1 MSKTS
6 LRPHS
11 AVTHTHASPDL
22 PQQVQ
27 KPHQRPHTPSL
38 SPVDSHTHA
47 KSAKTLQTAT
57 LSAIATLPAP
67 SLPFAPMSDAHP
79 STSPPAKSKTV
90 ADRRQ
95 ESAGT
100 SQTTTPNASGFLY
113 QSSSPLV
120 SHLGLKSDTSSDS
133 ELEDLVIPN
142 GSKKLAEWTGVGK
155 GSTLPVVP
163 SQPLPKVAHGSS
175 QSSASNGSP
184 GHHLVQR
191 PSRPSQ
197 VQSSRMAS
205 SSGLSMASDSG
216 HTPPQSRHSKEKS
229 AKKANHSATA
239 GTGPSSNDPQ
249 RQTRQPHADEASASP
264 QAAALHQVREP
275 IRVLESEAREQVNAK
290 GIGKQT
296 SGGNSTS
303 SSDTV
308 QRDPPLTVSE
318 SEQLGP
324 ETAGTASSDNN
335 VDPETLLGLRGS
347 YLSSYDPVNYE
358 SLVNSNG
365 NLKRV
370 SAVSCLEVSAQD
382 LEEIIIELVEN
393 QGEPLVISDLH
404 KTQAWSS
411 DLFSLQRYG
420 SLRPSMNADGEMV
433 FVRNLT
439 DWTDQA
445 LPLSEFLARC
455 DSQRIYSPEQ
465 RDKLYGKDLP
475 CPAPWREALDK
486 LVHPRLAYHGK
497 QDVSASLHL
506 KARPETLMCYFG
518 PGHTCT
524 PLHRDLCSSLGQNL
538 MVWSDPDASS
548 LWMITHPDDA
558 EAVDKYIA
566 SKGGDPHSE
575 GYAPHPKELANAPF
589 SLFCWKQRVGDLVLI
604 PSRASHMVVNEGGR
618 TMKAAWSRLTVDTL
632 TSALFSDLPLY
643 QRICRLESYHI
654 RPVIEQTLTSFTVQV
669 EMNLATQRDVTSTL
683 VRDLRN
689 LLQLYDAILSDE
701 YVPEWRD
708 IAVEGG
714 HDSYVEC
721 DFCGAGVLHGYFEC
735 PAGETLCALCYCQGR
750 LCSCANAIEA
760 LQPRQHWRQFGERLE
775 FRNQAAQALLSADPT
790 LALTIEERDAAD
802 KEDADEEAPLL
813 QVEMLKEEDVE
824 KNNWPLSFMA
834 AMNLYKCRRTTGWQ
848 TSMAPCKICK
858 ASLDLS
864 QRIFCKPCGHSYCYG
879 CLLHKMYIHPAHALA
894 QKDAKP
900 FHKYHKRD
908 STLDYKEWK
917 QDPVG
922 WRDEAR
928 AHFFLIEAARTNMK
942 CVPVHKGC
950 RIGFLDVS
958 DRHPR
963 GLSGTLGVGRPT
975 KTHAD
980 QAKTVTSASSPSTTP
995 ASRKRP
1001 KDLDQTT
1008 PFGSPRSPAKKK
1020 AKLQASA
1027 SFQPMELD
1035 EIVAQVPRTP
1045 GSARGPANPS
1055 VLPQSIQPVMSS
1067 RIGSIASWQKASES
1081 PNASSITVMDGI
1093 RRFKLRLKNQQ
1104 QSAPPSGASSAATP
1118 PPSLLARSSVP
1129 SASPNVA
1136 ASKPPATGKSASEA
1150 VGATTVDAVQ
1160 GTAPIASNSTSIAS
1174 VPNPTVMADVVESN
1188 KTSFSPA
1195 ILNANG
1201 TTPAE
1206 IISAP
1211 ATPTAPASGV
1221 APKQADLAPAPRITS
1236 PSRVATVETGD
1247 QGTLSLATSVI
1258 AAGISSSPQAPAAA
1272 STGSSP
1278 TGLGSLDSMNLR
1290 VVTEILRIFSHS
1302 NQRLIE
1308 GQVADLKKAQVEQ
1321 IGELKRMQA
1330 KQAEEHRK
1338 AMAKVEATL
1347 LHRIDQ
1353 LEQEVKRQAH
1363 QHTAEMR
1370 QLANKHGTS
1379 MDRVQRQLDEVVRQQ
1394 AGTVDRVNR
1403 FDEKF
1408 SGLMDDIDRQAQ
1420 AHLQAELSSQT
1431 SQSFSSGQL
1440 APTSHTR

>member
-1 MSKTS
+1 MSKPP

-22 PQQVQ
+22 PQQLQ
-27 KPHQRPHTPSL
+27 NPHQRPHKPSL

-47 KSAKTLQTAT
+47 KSPKTLQTVT

-67 SLPFAPMSDAHP
+67 TLPFAPMSDARP

-90 ADRRQ
+90 AGRRQ
-95 ESAGT
+95 ESAEA
-100 SQTTTPNASGFLY
+100 SQTATPDASGFLY

-120 SHLGLKSDTSSDS
+120 SNHVLQSDEASVS
-133 ELEDLVIPN
+133 ELEDLVIPS
-142 GSKKLAEWTGVGK
+142 GSKSSVESKPMGK
-155 GSTLPVVP
+155 ESTLPVVP
-163 SQPLPKVAHGSS
+163 SQPLPKVTHSSS
-175 QSSASNGSP
+175 QSSASKGSP
-184 GHHLVQR
+184 GHHFVQR
-191 PSRPSQ
+191 PSRPSP
-197 VQSSRMAS
+197 VQSSRVSS
-205 SSGLSMASDSG
+205 SSGLSVASESA
-216 HTPPQSRHSKEKS
+216 HTSPQSRHSKEKL
-229 AKKANHSATA
+229 AKRVNGSATS
-239 GTGPSSNDPQ
+239 GIGPSSINPQ
-249 RQTRQPHADEASASP
+249 RQTRLPHANEASASP

-275 IRVLESEAREQVNAK
+275 IRVPGSEAREPVNAK
-290 GIGKQT
+290 GIEKQT
-296 SGGNSTS
+296 SRGNGTS

-308 QRDPPLTVSE
+308 QRDPPLAVSG
-318 SEQLGP
+318 SEQLGL
-324 ETAGTASSDNN
+324 ETASAASSDNS
-335 VDPETLLGLRGS
+335 VDPETLLGIRGS
-347 YLSSYDPVNYE
+347 YLSSYDPVDYE

-365 NLKRV
+365 NLKRI
-370 SAVSCLEVSAQD
+370 SAVSCLEVSEKD

-411 DLFSLQRYG
+411 DLFSLQGYE
-420 SLRPSMNADGEMV
+420 SLRPSVTADGETV

-439 DWTDQA
+439 DWTDRA
-445 LPLSEFLARC
+445 LPLPEFLAHC

-475 CPAPWREALDK
+475 CPVPWREALDK

-497 QDVSASLHL
+497 QDMSASLQL
-506 KARPETLMCYFG
+506 KARAETLMCHFG
-518 PGHTCT
+518 PGRTCT

-538 MVWSDPDASS
+538 MVWSDPDASA

-575 GYAPHPKELANAPF
+575 GYAPHPNELANAPF
-589 SLFCWKQRVGDLVLI
+589 SVFCWKQRVGDLVLI
-604 PSRASHMVVNEGGR
+604 PSRASHMVVNDGGR
-618 TMKAAWSRLTVDTL
+618 TMKTAWSRLTVDTL

-643 QRICRLESYHI
+643 QRICRLESFHI

-669 EMNLATQRDVTSTL
+669 EMNLALKRDVTSTL

-701 YVPEWRD
+701 YVSEWRD
-708 IAVEGG
+708 IAVEGD

-750 LCSCANAIEA
+750 LCSCADAIEA

-802 KEDADEEAPLL
+802 EEDADEEAPLL

-824 KNNWPLSFMA
+824 KQNWPLSFMA
-834 AMNLYKCRRTTGWQ
+834 AMNLYKCRRSPGWQ
-848 TSMAPCKICK
+848 TSMAQCKICK

-864 QRIFCKPCGHSYCYG
+864 QRIFCKPCGHSYCHG

-942 CVPVHKGC
+942 CVPVHKDC

-963 GLSGTLGVGRPT
+963 GLSGTLGVKRPA
-975 KTHAD
+975 KTQVD
-980 QAKTVTSASSPSTTP
+980 EAKTVTAASSPSTTP
-995 ASRKRP
+995 VSRKRP
-1001 KDLDQTT
+1001 KGLDKTT
-1008 PFGSPRSPAKKK
+1008 PVGSPRSPAKK
-1020 AKLQASA
+1020 AKLQAST
-1027 SFQPMELD
+1027 SFQPMEVD
-1035 EIVAQVPRTP
+1035 EIVAQVPRTQV
-1045 GSARGPANPS
+1045 PAGVP
-1055 VLPQSIQPVMSS
+1055 VTPPVPPQSIHSVPSS
-1067 RIGSIASWQKASES
+1067 PIGSIASWQRAPKP

-1093 RRFKLRLKNQQ
+1093 RRFKLRLKEQERP
-1104 QSAPPSGASSAATP
+1104 APPSGASSAATP

-1129 SASPNVA
+1129 SASPDVA
-1136 ASKPPATGKSASEA
+1136 ASKPVATEKSASE
-1150 VGATTVDAVQ
+1150 TVDATVVDAVR
-1160 GTAPIASNSTSIAS
+1160 GTAPMASSSTRIAA
-1174 VPNPTVMADVVESN
+1174 VPSPTVIADVVESS
-1188 KTSFSPA
+1188 KASVSPA
-1195 ILNANG
+1195 TMSANG
-1201 TTPAE
+1201 TSSVE
-1206 IISAP
+1206 ITSVSI
-1211 ATPTAPASGV
+1211 TPTAPASGV
-1221 APKQADLAPAPRITS
+1221 AAKQTNLAPAPRITS
-1236 PSRVATVETGD
+1236 PSRVATIETGD
-1247 QGTLSLATSVI
+1247 PGTLSLATSVI
-1258 AAGISSSPQAPAAA
+1258 AAGISSSPQAPAAT
-1272 STGSSP
+1272 STGASP

-1321 IGELKRMQA
+1321 MGELKRMQA

-1338 AMAKVEATL
+1338 ATAKVEATL

-1353 LEQEVKRQAH
+1353 LEQEMKRQAH

-1370 QLANKHGTS
+1370 RLANKREAS
-1379 MDRVQRQLDEVVRQQ
+1379 MERVQRQLDEVVRQQ

-1431 SQSFSSGQL
+1431 SQSFGSGQL